1 MNKNMFCF
9 QCEQT
14 SGCSGCTGNIGVC
27 GKTADVAGLQDELV
41 GALIGL
47 AKTAAHHTPSSS
59 THKAMIEGLFTTLT
73 NVNFNKET
81 ILSQIDTVRRE
92 QQALLLA
99 DKNEISACADSDD
112 YDLKRL
118 WTDDEDIRSLK
129 SLILSGLKG
138 IAA

>member
-41 GALIGL
+41 GALIHL
-47 AKTAAHHTPSSS
+47 AKAAEHRTPSDS
-59 THKAMIEGLFTTLT
+59 THKVMIEGLFTTLT

-81 ILSQIDTVRRE
+81 LRSQIAAVKQE
-92 QQALLLA
+92 QQALLF
-99 DKNEISACADSDD
+99 
-112 YDLKRL
+112 
-118 WTDDEDIRSLK
+118 T
-129 SLILSGLKG
+129 
-138 IAA
+138 